1 MQRINW
7 ILLKSKDRGSDYG
20 IGTFIRQLSIELSKI
35 EQVNVF
41 IVEIGISQYQFPSSR
56 NEGNVTI
63 IEVPLPENL
72 SGIDTRKN
80 QERIAMNIARVV
92 TQFIP
97 QYSKNIIHANYLFQ
111 YFIGIAL
118 KKQLNGI
125 LIFTQHLTI
134 PEQQSS
140 TNYFDTEFGIYSKAD
155 KIVTVTQHGKNHLV
169 NKGVAADKI
178 EVIYNGIAPE
188 QFDVA
193 LNPGI
198 REKFGFV
205 ECDKIILFSGRIDP
219 IKGLEYL
226 CLAMEV
232 LIRKFPNCRLVVAGD
247 GDFKML
253 IERSRKFSANIS
265 FLGFISHDD
274 LIDLYHE
281 ADIGVIPSLQ
291 EQCSYVALEML
302 HCGLPI
308 VASKLGGLKEI
319 FVHNENALLVD
330 TIEDKKSIYRIAPDI
345 DQLANSMLSLQTNE
359 SLKLKFKVN
368 AKKRAR
374 SLFTSEIMANTYLQ
388 TIDHLIPGNY
398 E

>member
-1 MQRINW
+1 MQKINW
-7 ILLKSKDRGSDYG
+7 IILKSKDRGSDYG
-20 IGTFIRQLSIELSKI
+20 IGTFIRQFSLGLSKE

-41 IVEIGISQYQFPSSR
+41 IVEIGISKYQFPSSR

-63 IEVPLPENL
+63 IEVPRPENV
-72 SGIDTRKN
+72 SGVDIRKN

-97 QYSKNIIHANYLFQ
+97 QYRKNIIHANYLFQ
-111 YFIGIAL
+111 YFVAIDL

-134 PEQQSS
+134 PEQQSPI
-140 TNYFDTEFGIYSKAD
+140 NYFDTEFRIYSEAD
-155 KIVTVTQHGKNHLV
+155 KIVTVTKHGKNHLV
-169 NKGVAADKI
+169 NKGVASDKI

-193 LNPGI
+193 PNPKI
-198 REKFGFV
+198 REKFGIAD
-205 ECDKIILFSGRIDP
+205 CDNIILFSGRIDP

-253 IERSRKFSANIS
+253 IEKSRKFSANIS

-302 HCGLPI
+302 HCGLPV

-319 FVHNENALLVD
+319 FIHKENAFLVD
-330 TIEDKKSIYRIAPDI
+330 ITSVDTNILEVKPKVSELVTYVCRLLKDDDLKTQFHKKSILRAHQKFSLDI
-345 DQLANSMLSLQTNE
+345 MINQYI
-359 SLKLKFKVN
+359 KLVED
-368 AKKRAR
+368 
-374 SLFTSEIMANTYLQ
+374 LYQ
-388 TIDHLIPGNY
+388 DY
-398 E
+398 